1 MEEEAREIEKA
12 LLELDRLFLKGKE
25 GRIYRVML
33 ESLEKSLIQNTL
45 KITFGNQLKAAKL
58 LGINRN
64 TLRSK
69 IKKLGIS
76 LEQIKGERSQKNPCQ
91 IAFLKVS
98 FYKIKHKMR
107 KGFLFT

>member
-1 MEEEAREIEKA
+1 MEDEAKEIGKA

-25 GRIYRVML
+25 GRIYHVML
-33 ESLEKSLIQNTL
+33 EAMVRSLIQDTL

-69 IKKLGIS
+69 VRRLGIS
-76 LEQIKGERSQKNPCQ
+76 VDKTKL
-91 IAFLKVS
+91 
-98 FYKIKHKMR
+98 
-107 KGFLFT
+107 